1 MNDESLIREFTA
13 GNTAAFNTLVWRWE
27 KPIYNF
33 ILRYLG
39 DSEQAKDVMQ
49 RCFIR
54 AYKSLGKLQDH
65 RCFSAWLYR
74 IALNL
79 CRDELKKRRSVT
91 YSLSESPDLDDCD
104 KGAPQIVIADEK
116 QDTARLTHQENLSE
130 VLQKALLAIPEEQRV
145 VVIMKQYHGMKFT
158 EIADVL
164 KIPINTIKS
173 RMYYGLNA
181 LHSVLQ
187 RWGVNRED
195 LSYEM

>member
-1 MNDESLIREFTA
+1 MNDESLISEFTA

-49 RCFIR
+49 QCFIR
-54 AYKSLGKLQDH
+54 AYKSLGKLKDH
-65 RCFSAWLYR
+65 TCFSAWLYQ
-74 IALNL
+74 IAINL
-79 CRDELKKRRSVT
+79 CRDELKKKRYTT
-91 YSLSESPDLDDCD
+91 YILSDVPDFDGCNNSD
-104 KGAPQIVIADEK
+104 PRIVIADEE

-158 EIADVL
+158 EIADIL
-164 KIPINTIKS
+164 KTPINTIKS
-173 RMYYGLNA
+173 RMYYGLDA
-181 LHSVLQ
+181 LRSVLQ
-187 RWGVNRED
+187 KWGVDRED